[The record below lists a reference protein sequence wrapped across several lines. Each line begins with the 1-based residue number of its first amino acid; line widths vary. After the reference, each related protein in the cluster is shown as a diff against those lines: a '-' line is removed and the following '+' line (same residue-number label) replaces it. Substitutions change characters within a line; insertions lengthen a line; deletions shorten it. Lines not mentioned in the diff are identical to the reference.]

1 LDYKN
6 LNNFS
11 FLFKHEEKL
20 MKTSKAETA
29 FLIIL
34 GILGIIALIF
44 VIIGLLFIASAI
56 SSLF

>member
-1 LDYKN
+1 
-6 LNNFS
+6 
-11 FLFKHEEKL
+11 